1 MIPKKAPPE
10 ALQYPRYGGLLPRH
24 AAVVERHRGD
34 TGTVLGNYGRMRT
47 LPPPPVRTELV
58 VELNEIVQRQAQSTP
73 DEREFAIHVD
83 PEKNHYRLWSD
94 EVERLTGMRHPP
106 SYFKAIA
113 TNAEGFMLSLKGEFD
128 RARPYQVAPIMG
140 KRIEMLVSDP
150 KTPSYPSG
158 HAFEACLFAFVMD
171 EMHPR
176 HSFEFF
182 ALADMV
188 ADSRIVAGVH
198 YLSDIVAGRSAAVIA
213 HAIRKDMG
221 L

>member
-10 ALQYPRYGGLLPRH
+10 TLQYPRYGGLLPRH
-24 AAVVERHRGD
+24 ASVVERHRGD
-34 TGTVLGNYGRMRT
+34 PDTVLGNYRGMRT

-73 DEREFAIHVD
+73 DEREFAVRVD
-83 PEKNHYRLWSD
+83 SERNHYVLWSD
-94 EVERLTGMRHPP
+94 EVERLTGVRRPP
-106 SYFKAIA
+106 SFFDGIA
-113 TNAEGFMLSLKGEFD
+113 SNAEGFLMDLKGRFD
-128 RARPYQVAPIMG
+128 RARPYQVAPLMG
-140 KRIEMLVSDP
+140 KRVEFLVTDP
-150 KTPSYPSG
+150 RTPSYPSG
-158 HAFEACLFAFVMD
+158 HAFEAYLFALTVE

-198 YLSDIVAGRSAAVIA
+198 YPSDIVAGRSAAVIA